1 MKFGELKTLVENKL
15 TSSFANKEL
24 RNDVK
29 IFKKILK
36 EDSSFAKMMNNY
48 DVLNE
53 NKGLSNDVASFLF
66 DETISETK
74 FLKIKES
81 TINRIKNWAKG
92 IKSEN
97 NYKNIDDFIFSKSI
111 TVEEKFQIKKTI
123 VEGLTKK
130 VVKKDSPN
138 VPISM
143 LVNAANNTIKKH
155 IESLN
160 EEDKTKVLQ
169 VLKSDET
176 LKENYN
182 SLKENTIK
190 KIETLISESDES
202 VKNVLVET
210 KNKIE
215 KTEYSKQEYLKLLT
229 LSEGLVK

>member
-66 DETISETK
+66 DETISEIK

-81 TINRIKNWAKG
+81 TINKIKNWAKG

-97 NYKNIDDFIFSKSI
+97 NYKNIDDFIFSKSV

-130 VVKKDSPN
+130 IVKKDSPN

-190 KIETLISESDES
+190 KIETLISESDDS

>member
-182 SLKENTIK
+182 SLKDDTIK

>member
-74 FLKIKES
+74 FLKIKEF
-81 TINRIKNWAKG
+81 TINKIKNWAKG

-169 VLKSDET
+169 VLKSDEN

>member
-81 TINRIKNWAKG
+81 TINKIKNWAKG

-182 SLKENTIK
+182 SLKEDTIK

>member
-81 TINRIKNWAKG
+81 TINKIKNWAKG

-97 NYKNIDDFIFSKSI
+97 NYKNIDNFIFSKSI

-130 VVKKDSPN
+130 VIKKDSPN

-169 VLKSDET
+169 VLKSDEN

>member
-81 TINRIKNWAKG
+81 TINKIKNWAKG

-160 EEDKTKVLQ
+160 EDDKTKVLQ

>member
-81 TINRIKNWAKG
+81 TINKIKNWAKG

-215 KTEYSKQEYLKLLT
+215 NTEYSKQEYLKLLT

>member
-81 TINRIKNWAKG
+81 TINKIKNWAKG

-97 NYKNIDDFIFSKSI
+97 NYKNIDDFIFSKSV

-130 VVKKDSPN
+130 IVKKDSPN

-190 KIETLISESDES
+190 KIETLISESDDS

>member
-169 VLKSDET
+169 VLKSDEN

>member
-81 TINRIKNWAKG
+81 TINKIKNWAKG

>member
-81 TINRIKNWAKG
+81 TINKIKNWAKG

-169 VLKSDET
+169 VLKSDEN

>member
-74 FLKIKES
+74 FLKIKET
-81 TINRIKNWAKG
+81 TINKIKNWAKG

-182 SLKENTIK
+182 SLKEDTIK

>member
-81 TINRIKNWAKG
+81 TINKIKNWAKG

-138 VPISM
+138 VPISI

-202 VKNVLVET
+202 VKNVLFET

>member
-1 MKFGELKTLVENKL
+1 
-15 TSSFANKEL
+15 
-24 RNDVK
+24 
-29 IFKKILK
+29 
-36 EDSSFAKMMNNY
+36 MMNNY

>member
-53 NKGLSNDVASFLF
+53 NEGLSNDVASFLF

-81 TINRIKNWAKG
+81 TINKIKNWAKG

-169 VLKSDET
+169 VLKSDEN

-215 KTEYSKQEYLKLLT
+215 NTEYSKQEYLKLLT

>member
-81 TINRIKNWAKG
+81 TINKIKNWAKG

-97 NYKNIDDFIFSKSI
+97 NYKNIDNFIFSKSI

-169 VLKSDET
+169 VLKSDEN